1 MLYALFLLQVL
12 IQVRWASPRCEC
24 MWFRA
29 SVERSVLERSED
41 GEGTGGRRDEPDR
54 MAPGGSCVLV
64 EAGFKAEGRRVCV
77 SRRPCNRF
85 KIATTT
91 LTYHDLMVELKATG
105 SSNNIQQHP
114 FRVLKPPL
122 IPFKE
127 RHVYLIYS
135 VHTLK
140 HFIAPDL
147 IGGFVSEPCSAPGGP
162 CSL

>member
-1 MLYALFLLQVL
+1 MPFSYCKF
-12 IQVRWASPRCEC
+12 SFRC
-24 MWFRA
+24 
-29 SVERSVLERSED
+29 VERLLGASACGLELQLSEVSLNAPRMEKGQED
-41 GEGTGGRRDEPDR
+41 GVMSLIGWHRVAAASSLRLVLKPR
-54 MAPGGSCVLV
+54 GS
-64 EAGFKAEGRRVCV
+64 VCV

-85 KIATTT
+85 KIATT